1 MKEVRKTIKHKVI
14 RKDDYDCFS
23 YDRNKDKTIDKCLNC
38 TRKKCSGNCYIVK
51 GHSVQEERAYL
62 VRAKRTLGNGRIKY
76 GYIRSVTTNDFV
88 QSVSDPE
95 QLSPKTYSAAYWLK
109 QKAEKF
115 IKDNTILEVVKV
127 SDIIEGIEK
136 NE

>member
-1 MKEVRKTIKHKVI
+1 MRKAKKHNVI
-14 RKDDYDCFS
+14 RKNDYDCMS
-23 YDRNKDKTIDKCLNC
+23 YDRNQDKTIDKCLNC
-38 TRKKCSGNCYIVK
+38 TKKKCSGSCYIVK

-62 VRAKRTLGNGRIKY
+62 VRAKRILGNGRIKY

-95 QLSPKTYSAAYWLK
+95 RLTPKTYSAAYWLK
-109 QKAEKF
+109 QKAEKY
-115 IKDNTILEVVKV
+115 IKDNTILEVVKL
-127 SDIIEGIEK
+127 SDIIEGRET